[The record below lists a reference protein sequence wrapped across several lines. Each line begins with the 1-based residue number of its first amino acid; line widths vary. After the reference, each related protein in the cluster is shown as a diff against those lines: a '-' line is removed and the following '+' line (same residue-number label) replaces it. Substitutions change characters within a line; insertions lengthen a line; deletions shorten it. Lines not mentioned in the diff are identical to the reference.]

1 MTAQNHLNLQQGART
16 PPSFG
21 LAELLW
27 LQTQQM
33 AAAHG
38 QGFFLERVLE
48 CSTGWP
54 GTHRVDQ
61 AGLPFALIPLTVSFL
76 KGSLKFSSFTES
88 CQQGSLYS
96 THPKHKSSQMG
107 VFSSLATAF
116 ITKP

>member
-38 QGFFLERVLE
+38 QGFFLEKESWSEAL
-48 CSTGWP
+48 
-54 GTHRVDQ
+54 
-61 AGLPFALIPLTVSFL
+61 AGQELTV
-76 KGSLKFSSFTES
+76 
-88 CQQGSLYS
+88 
-96 THPKHKSSQMG
+96 
-107 VFSSLATAF
+107 
-116 ITKP
+116 